1 MACLNADADKGSQ
14 AYKNFDIENMQPDQ
28 HANGSSSAAAA
39 RKNGSNRRGCSLP
52 LLLSLAALILSLV
65 ALVCGVY
72 GAVTARRLGRG
83 PTDQGVYLTTNP
95 QDAPSGY
102 QAVNLFKV
110 IKSGV
115 ALTYKAYVCLA
126 DAASALGQHC
136 TCTWQEHQY
145 CRFNSIHSVSG
156 TRPLC

>member
-1 MACLNADADKGSQ
+1 MACLNADADKTSQ

-39 RKNGSNRRGCSLP
+39 RKNRRGCWKCSLP
-52 LLLSLAALILSLV
+52 LLLSLAALIMSLV

-110 IKSGV
+110 SKSS
-115 ALTYKAYVCLA
+115 AFIQHATTIYKRHQQLGSPACVCGKQQQCDEL
-126 DAASALGQHC
+126 
-136 TCTWQEHQY
+136 
-145 CRFNSIHSVSG
+145 NSMPISQ
-156 TRPLC
+156 